1 MNAPSTAASIFSQ
14 STKARRSLTLA
25 QPSGVFGLRVHYKA
39 RLALKNG
46 QTKWT
51 VHWMTEVKQLVDR
64 KLPEEIRHSVRGFT
78 DRRKAFGEAA
88 KEIRV
93 DDDSFRRRAEAIVK
107 KDYGLGRLREK
118 LDPEDT
124 AEFWSRVASAADV
137 AFAVLRS
144 TRSSR

>member
-1 MNAPSTAASIFSQ
+1 MAT
-14 STKARRSLTLA
+14 ARRRFGDMAYKRNDFKDKVKECL
-25 QPSGVFGLRVHYKA
+25 SGAIVEFYKA

-78 DRRKAFGEAA
+78 DRRKAFDEAA
-88 KEIRV
+88 NEIRV
-93 DDDSFRRRAEAIVK
+93 DDDSFRRRAEGIVK
-107 KDYGLGRLREK
+107 KDYGLSRVREK

-124 AEFWSRVASAADV
+124 AEFWSRVAAAVDV

-144 TRSSR
+144 ARSSR